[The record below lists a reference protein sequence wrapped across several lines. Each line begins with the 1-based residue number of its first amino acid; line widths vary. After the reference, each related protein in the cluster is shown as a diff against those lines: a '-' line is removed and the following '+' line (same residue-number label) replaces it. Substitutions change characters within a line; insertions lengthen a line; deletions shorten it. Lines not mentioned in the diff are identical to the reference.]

1 MKNKECSFQN
11 FLDRLHG
18 LRRGS
23 VGFRKSLI
31 DTMTSEDGERVQL
44 EAGIALNG
52 AGRGKGA
59 WKAMIALSR
68 SQG

>member
-1 MKNKECSFQN
+1 MF
-11 FLDRLHG
+11 DA
-18 LRRGS
+18 
-23 VGFRKSLI
+23 
-31 DTMTSEDGERVQL
+31 MTSEGGERVQL

-68 SQG
+68 SQS